1 MYYEIRFG
9 LERLSSLVLF
19 LLLKGQALPL
29 CFLECGEF
37 RLNQVPLL
45 VEIARSVLVEGML
58 LVVDAL
64 LAETS

>member
-45 VEIARSVLVEGML
+45 VEIASSVLVECMVL
-58 LVVDAL
+58 IVDGR
-64 LAETS
+64 LAKAS